1 ACERPHPAPFPTRR
15 SSDLAK
21 ASSRLICRGQ
31 RGHRQGAHVPPGG
44 ARFLPHPRRSVARAS
59 RSLWCVRVGQGLLP
73 HPRSS
78 GRGTDGAEPLQ
89 SERLRAVPGGSLRM
103 STFVLRLDIARRT
116 QDVFSF
122 LADSENTPLW
132 YEAVQ
137 AVRKLTPGPVRKGT
151 VYEMVRRL
159 PQGRVENEV
168 EVSEL

>member
-1 ACERPHPAPFPTRR
+1 
-15 SSDLAK
+15 
-21 ASSRLICRGQ
+21 
-31 RGHRQGAHVPPGG
+31 
-44 ARFLPHPRRSVARAS
+44 
-59 RSLWCVRVGQGLLP
+59 
-73 HPRSS
+73 
-78 GRGTDGAEPLQ
+78 
-89 SERLRAVPGGSLRM
+89 M

-168 EVSEL
+168 EVSELEENERVTLHSLSGPTPFTYRYLLEPAGARTRLTLEGEISGEGLAGPAGLLAPLAGAFFKRGMAVNLQALKAQLERGART